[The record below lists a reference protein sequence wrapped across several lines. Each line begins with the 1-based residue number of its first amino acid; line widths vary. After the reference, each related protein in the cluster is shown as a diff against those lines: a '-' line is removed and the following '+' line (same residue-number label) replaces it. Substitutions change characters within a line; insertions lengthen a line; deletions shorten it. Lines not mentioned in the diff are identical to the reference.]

1 VATHT
6 TIADG
11 LWSASGTWDAN
22 GVPADGG
29 AVVVNHNVTFDVS
42 HAAWSTGCAGV
53 AIASG
58 KTLSFAT
65 ASRTHLKVKSAT
77 DISGAG
83 TLQIGTSGSPITH
96 LGDGTPYT
104 ATVEFLGQGHIT
116 ALFSAYGEERLG
128 QDTLAAQAN
137 SGQPA
142 VVLTTGGA
150 NAWKAGDVVRLSRD
164 SAGANSVEMTV
175 STYDSGTKTLTFTGN
190 LAATHAAGNYVGL
203 ISRTIR
209 VIGTNY
215 AAYAA
220 SSATE
225 TGAKTISGVEF
236 RLWNYGGLNNKTGWT
251 CQYCTFLSTSVDHD
265 SIRNSTGFTADK
277 CTFYFCRLPGQGISL
292 TTVLSDCWAFNG
304 RIASSTYGSSIAVR
318 CVLTNSV
325 AAILTRSPWRFRDC
339 VFWANTDNVYGVAD
353 HSFDNCTFRYGTR
366 DFRAGLGGTYMSFGV
381 VRLRNCY
388 LNGSTEFSGYLGTGS
403 GNTPDLCILSE
414 YHDQT
419 DATKW
424 AGGGG
429 YGVRPDTTSP
439 TPVTREGRNVYRFVC
454 ETASYRNFVA
464 WPITVEPGE
473 TLDVDVWCRA
483 DAAMDGDP
491 IAYLLRAASAL
502 PWVDTGVTPLD
513 SATFSTYDGA
523 FHSDVLS
530 WENTDSD
537 AAQVVLMLTALGDA
551 DVCWY
556 DWDIQRAAGGA
567 TGFPASS
574 QLGGLLQ
581 CA

>member
-251 CQYCTFLSTSVDHD
+251 CQYCSFVSTSVDHY
-265 SIRNSTGFTADK
+265 SIRANNGFSAEK
-277 CTFYFCRLPGQGISL
+277 CVFYFCRLPGHGNDA
-292 TTVLSDCWAFNG
+292 TTELSDCWGFNS
-304 RIASSTYGSSIAVR
+304 RISSPVYGCGVALR
-318 CVLTNSV
+318 CVLANGAV
-325 AAILTRSPWRFRDC
+325 AVATRSPWRFRDC

-366 DFRAGLGGTYMSFGV
+366 DFRAELGGTYMCFGV

-403 GNTPDLCILSE
+403 GNSADLCIISE
-414 YHDQT
+414 KHDQT
-419 DATKW
+419 DGAFKW
-424 AGGGG
+424 AGAGG
-429 YGVRPDTTSP
+429 YGVKPDTSSP
-439 TPVTREGRNVYRFVC
+439 TPVTREGRQVYRMVC
-454 ETASYRNFVA
+454 EVASYRNFVV
-464 WPITVEPGE
+464 WPLTVEAGD
-473 TLDVDVWCRA
+473 TVNVDVWCRS
-483 DAAMDGDP
+483 DAEMDGDP
-491 IAYLLRAASAL
+491 IAYLLRAESAL
-502 PWVDTGVTPLD
+502 PWIDTGVTPLD
-513 SATFSTYDGA
+513 SATFGTHDAA
-523 FHSDVLS
+523 FHQDTLSWTNTDADAAAVVLVLS
-530 WENTDSD
+530 GLDETEAFW
-537 AAQVVLMLTALGDA
+537 
-551 DVCWY
+551 W
-556 DWDIQRAAGGA
+556 DWDIQSAAGGGVA
-567 TGFPASS
+567 FP
-574 QLGGLLQ
+574 LGL
-581 CA
+581 